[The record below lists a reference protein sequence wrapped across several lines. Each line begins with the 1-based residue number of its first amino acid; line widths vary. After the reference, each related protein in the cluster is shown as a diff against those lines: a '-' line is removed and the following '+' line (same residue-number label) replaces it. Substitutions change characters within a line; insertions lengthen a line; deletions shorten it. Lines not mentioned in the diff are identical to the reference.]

1 MKSDVTRDDVA
12 KWVGVSGATVSYVL
26 NNTPGIRISKKTREA
41 VRKAAEELGYR
52 RKPAARS
59 LATGRFFQIGVL
71 APSPSVLF
79 RAYHEGVLRG
89 VWQAASAAGYRI
101 VIDAARP
108 SMPTRFMEERCV
120 DGLIVL
126 APPRSIFTPSVRERL
141 KRTRMPVVAVGGG
154 AWMTDFACVDIDDRA
169 IGAQAA
175 ACILEKG
182 HRRFAVLGGSDDHD
196 TARLRTEGFL
206 SEIQRS
212 NGDPSAVQV
221 IRNGFS
227 TAEAY
232 PDAVRLLREGQVT
245 AIFAINDDVALAVY
259 AAARETGVRIPDE
272 LSVIG
277 VDALEAGNYTTPPLT
292 TFRQP
297 LEEMGR
303 KAFAILMNPK
313 ERTARKVYQATF
325 LNRGS
330 VAKAGKEVSIS
341 NERG

>member
-1 MKSDVTRDDVA
+1 M
-12 KWVGVSGATVSYVL
+12 
-26 NNTPGIRISKKTREA
+26 
-41 VRKAAEELGYR
+41 
-52 RKPAARS
+52 
-59 LATGRFFQIGVL
+59 L
-71 APSPSVLF
+71 APSPHVLF

-89 VWQAASAAGYRI
+89 IWEAASAAGYRI
-101 VIDAARP
+101 VIDAVRP
-108 SMPTRFMEERCV
+108 SESVPFLEERFL

-126 APPRSIFTPSVRERL
+126 APPRSIFTPTVRDRL
-141 KRTRMPVVAVGGG
+141 KRTRMPVVAIGGG
-154 AWMTDFACVDIDDRA
+154 AWMTDFACVDIDDSA

-175 ACILEKG
+175 ACLLENE
-182 HRRFAVLGGSDDHD
+182 HRMFAVLGGSDDHD
-196 TARLRTEGFL
+196 MARLRTEGFL
-206 SEIQRS
+206 REIQRS
-212 NGDPSAVQV
+212 DGDSSAVQV

-232 PDAVRLLREGQVT
+232 PDAVRVLRQGQVT
-245 AIFAINDDVALAVY
+245 AIFAINDDVALAVF

-297 LEEMGR
+297 LDEMGR
-303 KAFAILMNPK
+303 EAFAILMNPK

-330 VAKAGKEVSIS
+330 VAKAG
-341 NERG
+341 RR